1 MMAGAVSCLE
11 ELGELLERL
20 LREREEQESE
30 AERCR
35 EYACVSGASLVEVY
49 MRGGKGRGR
58 ERESERLSYQLLKVL
73 V

>member
-35 EYACVSGASLVEVY
+35 EYACVRGASLVEVY
-49 MRGGKGRGR
+49 RCRAG
-58 ERESERLSYQLLKVL
+58 EREQLSYQLLKVL